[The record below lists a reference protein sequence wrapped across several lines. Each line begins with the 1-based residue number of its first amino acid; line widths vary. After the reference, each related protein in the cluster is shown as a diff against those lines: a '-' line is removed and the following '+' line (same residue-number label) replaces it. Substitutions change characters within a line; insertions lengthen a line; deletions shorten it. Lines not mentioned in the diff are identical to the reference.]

1 MERSESGGVTAAFTW
16 RKVQVSVWGANYP
29 GSDLVNE
36 LLVVLSQR
44 LKTIIA
50 GPNIFR
56 CELYFRRFEFERIQ
70 PNNPCCFATC
80 GRSSVKLL
88 RGAGGSV
95 QCTIAIV
102 SRSLSIAVGGYT
114 IRLSDESSRMA
125 KRKARIRSIRRG
137 LLEAP
142 YHVDYSARKHDI
154 SAEQAQELMQKL
166 GRDQDKLNEAASKL
180 FRR

>member
-1 MERSESGGVTAAFTW
+1 MNLIQMPHRDGLCHERSNAFIEGTINNQISTVTFRST
-16 RKVQVSVWGANYP
+16 
-29 GSDLVNE
+29 LV
-36 LLVVLSQR
+36 
-44 LKTIIA
+44 LK
-50 GPNIFR
+50 
-56 CELYFRRFEFERIQ
+56 RRPFAKYSRRIEI
-70 PNNPCCFATC
+70 NMMAHTGHRCFATC

-102 SRSLSIAVGGYT
+102 SRSLSIAFGRYT

-125 KRKARIRSIRRG
+125 KRKARIQSIRRG

-154 SAEQAQELMQKL
+154 SAEQAQELMRKL